1 MIHVYIATTH
11 ACVPTCNAGVD
22 ATGVLGVPRV
32 LWEGGY
38 LWKFPYTSNGV
49 PQKRWVQIKSINGGQ
64 RAKGTQEQPMVCE
77 PLTLQ
82 WLQPGKVRTKDFAR
96 GGEGVIAG

>member
-1 MIHVYIATTH
+1 MIPVYITLTH
-11 ACVPTCNAGVD
+11 GICLRMD
-22 ATGVLGVPRV
+22 ARVGAGVLGVPRV

-64 RAKGTQEQPMVCE
+64 RAKGTKEQPMVCE

-82 WLQPGKVRTKDFAR
+82 WLQPGKVRGK
-96 GGEGVIAG
+96 GV